1 MGEVEA
7 ASRIATDRTADS
19 TSLTAKAEEP
29 RRITLLL
36 VDDQRIVGAAVS
48 RLLASET
55 DIRVHWC
62 DNAAAAVSRAN
73 QIKPTIIFQDLFMPD
88 IDGLTLVER
97 FRGNATTAH
106 TPVIVLSAD
115 DDTKTRMRA
124 FAAGASDYLLKLP
137 AKQDLIACIRRHAAT
152 PSRSEG

>member
-1 MGEVEA
+1 MGEGEA
-7 ASRIATDRTADS
+7 ADRIAADRAADS
-19 TSLTAKAEEP
+19 TSLTANAEEP
-29 RRITLLL
+29 RPITLLL

-55 DIRVHWC
+55 DIHVHWC

-73 QIKPTIIFQDLFMPD
+73 QIKPTIILQDLFMPE

-97 FRGNATTAH
+97 FRGNTTTAS
-106 TPVIVLSAD
+106 TPVIVLSAED
-115 DDTKTRMRA
+115 DSHTRVRA

-137 AKQDLIACIRRHAAT
+137 AKQDLIACIRRHAAS
-152 PSRSEG
+152 PSRANG